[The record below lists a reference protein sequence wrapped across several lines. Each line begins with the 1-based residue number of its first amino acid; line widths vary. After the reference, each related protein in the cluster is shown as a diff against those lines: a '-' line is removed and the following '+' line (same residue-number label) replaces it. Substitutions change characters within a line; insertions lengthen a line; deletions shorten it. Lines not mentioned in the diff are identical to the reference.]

1 MAAYSWSPGPIQ
13 RKVDGTMIGRLVD
26 LTIGLNRKQR
36 ITVEV
41 DQDFRQDF
49 DRLKDVD
56 LDVEIK
62 KHREKRSKS
71 ANAYFHVLVN
81 KIAAVRGGSDEATK
95 TSLVLEYGAL
105 AKDENGMTVGF
116 KLPISVD
123 VSTIYPYVKCFDTRE
138 ENGRLFKCYL
148 VYKQT
153 HLMDSKEM
161 ARLIDGAIEVA
172 RELGIE
178 TDTPEQLARYKE
190 LWRNENV

>member
-1 MAAYSWSPGPIQ
+1 M
-13 RKVDGTMIGRLVD
+13 RGRLID
-26 LTIGLNRKQR
+26 LSLGLNGKQR
-36 ITVEV
+36 VTIEL
-41 DQDFRQDF
+41 DRDFRETF
-49 DRLKDVD
+49 DRLKDAE

-62 KHREKRSKS
+62 RHRERRSKS

-81 KIAAVRGGSDEATK
+81 KIAAERGGSDEETK
-95 TSLVLEYGAL
+95 IWLVCEYGTL
-105 AKDENGMTVGF
+105 AKDKDGMTVGF
-116 KLPISVD
+116 KLPASVD

-138 ENGRLFKCYL
+138 ENGKLFKCYL

-161 ARLIDGAIEVA
+161 SRLIDGAIEVA

-190 LWRNENV
+190 VWKTS

>member
-1 MAAYSWSPGPIQ
+1 
-13 RKVDGTMIGRLVD
+13 MIGRLID
-26 LTIGLNRKQR
+26 LSMGLNRKQR
-36 ITVEV
+36 ITIEV
-41 DQDFRQDF
+41 DRDFRDDF
-49 DRLKDVD
+49 DRLKDAD

-62 KHREKRSKS
+62 KHRNRRSLS

-81 KIAAVRGGSDEATK
+81 KIAAERGGSEEDAK
-95 TSLVLEYGAL
+95 ASLVCEYGAL
-105 AKDENGMTVGF
+105 AKDKDGLTVGF
-116 KLPISVD
+116 KLPVSVD

-138 ENGRLFKCYL
+138 ENGKLFSCYL

-172 RELGIE
+172 QKLGIE

-190 LWRNENV
+190 DWARQ

>member
-1 MAAYSWSPGPIQ
+1 M
-13 RKVDGTMIGRLVD
+13 
-26 LTIGLNRKQR
+26 TIGLNRKQR
-36 ITVEV
+36 VTVEV
-41 DQDFRQDF
+41 DGDFRADF
-49 DRLKDVD
+49 DRLKEAE

-81 KIAAVRGGSDEATK
+81 KIASERGGSDEATK
-95 TSLVLEYGAL
+95 AALVVEYGAL
-105 AKDENGMTVGF
+105 AKDADGLMVGF
-116 KLPISVD
+116 KLPASVD
-123 VSTIYPYVKCFDTRE
+123 VTTIYPYVKCFDTRDE
-138 ENGRLFKCYL
+138 GGKLFKCYL
-148 VYKQT
+148 VHKQT

-190 LWRNENV
+190 EWNKA

>member
-1 MAAYSWSPGPIQ
+1 M
-13 RKVDGTMIGRLVD
+13 RGRLVD
-26 LTIGLNRKQR
+26 LSFGMNHKQR

-41 DQDFRQDF
+41 DKDFRADF
-49 DRLKDVD
+49 DRLKDKD

-62 KHREKRSKS
+62 QHREKRSKS

-81 KIAAVRGGSDEATK
+81 KIAAEQGGSDDAVK
-95 TSLVLEYGAL
+95 KRLVVEYGAL
-105 AKDENGMTVGF
+105 AKDDDGITVGF
-116 KLPISVD
+116 KLPASVNVD
-123 VSTIYPYVKCFDTRE
+123 GIYPYVKCFDTRE
-138 ENGRLFKCYL
+138 ENGKLFNCYL

-172 RELGIE
+172 QELGIE

-190 LWRNENV
+190 DWSRQ